1 MHVAGKIFLIL
12 GIVVTLGGVVMMGL
26 GGSNVS
32 DAGEWDVGEK
42 SEFSG
47 MEGVS
52 VYDYQGKDMIV
63 MVRDNVRCDEF
74 TFTMPNETGENNID
88 QYCEENGE
96 KPEGWG
102 DDPSGWYHMATI
114 WGWEYEEGEY
124 NINSS
129 ADYELVDMWSVVG
142 DEIGEAVS
150 GVAGLLGGSFIAC
163 CGFVFIIL
171 GGIFALTLKTPQK
184 NQVNMAPLG
193 GSGFTTSTSTVSSFT
208 ETTPS
213 KQDELNNWEES
224 QS

>member
-1 MHVAGKIFLIL
+1 
-12 GIVVTLGGVVMMGL
+12 
-26 GGSNVS
+26 
-32 DAGEWDVGEK
+32 
-42 SEFSG
+42 
-47 MEGVS
+47 
-52 VYDYQGKDMIV
+52 
-63 MVRDNVRCDEF
+63 
-74 TFTMPNETGENNID
+74 
-88 QYCEENGE
+88 
-96 KPEGWG
+96 
-102 DDPSGWYHMATI
+102 MATI

-142 DEIGEAVS
+142 DKIGEAVS